1 MEISA
6 EARKIEASHGG
17 SITKKRMTPE
27 IRATTL
33 AIAAKT
39 MLTVRSWCIRS
50 LGEFTMRTL
59 SRRSKTSVGLSLSG
73 RGNWEQFGDLN

>member
-39 MLTVRSWCIRS
+39 MLTVRSWAIGDLAE
-50 LGEFTMRTL
+50 LGLWTL
-59 SRRSKTSVGLSLSG
+59 SRRSMTSVGLSLSG

>member
-33 AIAAKT
+33 AMAAKT
-39 MLTVRSWCIRS
+39 MLTVRSWAIVRIAGAAPS
-50 LGEFTMRTL
+50 PTGRDAAALL
-59 SRRSKTSVGLSLSG
+59 SREITGEVRRPEV
-73 RGNWEQFGDLN
+73 LN